1 MVQQIK
7 SILFKIHSPMVSEDL
22 KVSKDDTINEWLTD
36 VAPDYAKK
44 GGRPKK
50 DSNRDIIL
58 HMKK

>member
-1 MVQQIK
+1 
-7 SILFKIHSPMVSEDL
+7 MVSEDL